1 MISWPPLVP
10 YKKLTHSR
18 YSVLDVAV
26 VPSSPLFCSTF
37 VIMRGGLFDLGA
49 EEVNDKSLKTLFLF
63 NKATAFQAW
72 KILRVLIDISK
83 SFYPRKKNRST

>member
-49 EEVNDKSLKTLFLF
+49 EEVNDKSLKTVSVQLG
-63 NKATAFQAW
+63 N
-72 KILRVLIDISK
+72 
-83 SFYPRKKNRST
+83 SFSGMEDFESTH